1 MTELQQIATMYGFLN
16 RGILIEE
23 ISAHALQEKCSDCIE
38 IVLSDVEK
46 YAVLM
51 EKSFPAETYKILPEN
66 NIRIYKP
73 QHPAEVYSKLASEN
87 DIYITGMKT
96 IQTSLEDYYMEL
108 KKRGGVQ

>member
-1 MTELQQIATMYGFLN
+1 MRHFAVTPFWNSLYQFRQIIRHTRRA
-16 RGILIEE
+16 
-23 ISAHALQEKCSDCIE
+23 
-38 IVLSDVEK
+38 
-46 YAVLM
+46 
-51 EKSFPAETYKILPEN
+51 EN

-73 QHPAEVYSKLASEN
+73 QRPAEVYSKLASEN

>member
-1 MTELQQIATMYGFLN
+1 MYGFLN
-16 RGILIEE
+16 KGILIEE
-23 ISAHALQEKCSDCIE
+23 VSARALQEKCSDCIE

-51 EKSFPAETYKILPEN
+51 EKNFPAETYKIFPEN

-73 QHPAEVYSKLASEN
+73 QRPAEVYSKLASEN